1 MRKVEFLR
9 ALDDRTWDTIIVEVP
24 SVEEDPGNGVN
35 FEEDDLVP
43 AELLD
48 YANKVLAGQAQHRKV
63 VLFAVYNED
72 AS

>member
-9 ALDDRTWDTIIVEVP
+9 AMDDNTWDTLVVEVP
-24 SVEEDPGNGVN
+24 SIEEDPENGVD
-35 FEEDDLVP
+35 FEETDLVS

-48 YANKVLAGQAQHRKV
+48 YANKVLAVQAQHRKV